1 MDRGAAPPTLAS
13 RAPTPPS
20 GSALVM
26 RLAPLVALLLAA
38 PLAAQ
43 TGPSAPYAEAA
54 ARIAGAALADSTAW
68 ERVAYVG
75 DTFGHRLS
83 GSAALEA
90 TVDWA
95 VETMRADGLENVR
108 AQPVTV
114 PVWVRGA
121 ESAALVLPTGD
132 RDLPM
137 LGLGGSVGTP
147 PGGVEAEVLV
157 VDSFE
162 DLEAHAD
169 EAAGR
174 IVLFDVPFTTYGET
188 VRYRL
193 DGAVAAARVG
203 AVASLVRSVGPV
215 SLSTPH
221 TGTMRYAD
229 DVARIPHAALTI
241 EGAETLRRIQ
251 ERFRAG
257 RTADRRGGRPVV
269 RLTMGAETRPD
280 ALSHNVIGEVV
291 GREAPDEAVILG
303 CHLDSWDV
311 GQGAVDDMGGCAVTW
326 EAVAVL
332 ARLGLRPRRTVRV
345 VLWTNEENGLRGAT
359 TYADSLGDTSGV
371 QLALESDGGVFE
383 PVGFGYT
390 GAAGGRETLA
400 ARVEP
405 LVLPLLVD
413 GTDAGRA
420 GVVDGGGG
428 ADIGPLMARGVPGL
442 NLRTDAGRYFW
453 YHHTPADTADK
464 LDPGHLARAVA
475 ATAILAY
482 VAAEMPERLPHAAP
496 AD

>member
-1 MDRGAAPPTLAS
+1 
-13 RAPTPPS
+13 
-20 GSALVM
+20 M
-26 RLAPLVALLLAA
+26 RLAPVAVLLLLAA
-38 PLAAQ
+38 PPSAQ
-43 TGPSAPYAEAA
+43 TDPSAPYAGAA
-54 ARIAGAALADSTAW
+54 ARIVEAALADSTAW
-68 ERVAYVG
+68 ERAAYVG

-83 GSAALEA
+83 GSAALKA

-121 ESAALVLPTGD
+121 ESATLVLPTGD

-137 LGLGGSVGTP
+137 LGLGGSVATP

-162 DLEAHAD
+162 DLEAQAD

-174 IVLFDVPFTTYGET
+174 LVLFDVPFTTYGET
-188 VRYRL
+188 VQYRL
-193 DGAVAAARVG
+193 NGAVAAARVG

-229 DVARIPHAALTI
+229 DVRRIPHAALTI

-257 RTADRRGGRPVV
+257 RGGRPVV
-269 RLTMGAETRPD
+269 RLTMNAETRPD

-291 GREAPDEAVILG
+291 GREAPGEAVILG

-359 TYADSLGDTSGV
+359 TYADSLGSVEGV

-400 ARVEP
+400 ARVDP
-405 LVLPLLVD
+405 LVLPLLAA
-413 GTDAGRA
+413 GTSYGPA
-420 GVVDGGGG
+420 GVVEGGGG

-442 NLRTDAGRYFW
+442 NLRTDAERYFW

-475 ATAILAY
+475 ATAVLAY
-482 VAAEMPERLPHAAP
+482 VAAEMPERLPHAE

>member
-1 MDRGAAPPTLAS
+1 MSQIPLAPPTS
-13 RAPTPPS
+13 RFA
-20 GSALVM
+20 G
-26 RLAPLVALLLAA
+26 RLAPLVVLLLAA

-43 TGPSAPYAEAA
+43 TDASAPYAEAA
-54 ARIAGAALADSTAW
+54 ARITEAAAEDSTAW

-83 GSAALEA
+83 GSDALEA
-90 TVDWA
+90 TIDWA
-95 VETMRADGLENVR
+95 LETMRADGLENVR
-108 AQPVTV
+108 GQPVRV
-114 PVWVRGA
+114 PVWVRGD
-121 ESAALVLPTGD
+121 ESAALVLPTGN

-137 LGLGGSVGTP
+137 LGLGGSVATP

-162 DLEAHAD
+162 DLEARAD

-188 VRYRL
+188 VAYRVN
-193 DGAVAAARVG
+193 GAVAAARAG

-221 TGTMRYAD
+221 TGTMRYQEG
-229 DVARIPHAALTI
+229 VPEIPHAALTI

-251 ERFRAG
+251 ERAAEG
-257 RTADRRGGRPVV
+257 RGGRPVV
-269 RLTMGAETRPD
+269 RLVMNAETRPD
-280 ALSHNVIGEVV
+280 ALSHNVVGELV
-291 GREAPDEAVILG
+291 GRETPDEAVILG
-303 CHLDSWDV
+303 CHVDSWDV

-345 VLWTNEENGLRGAT
+345 VLWTNEENGLRGAE
-359 TYADSLGDTSGV
+359 TYRDSLGSVAGV
-371 QLALESDGGVFE
+371 QLALESDSGVFE

-390 GAAGGRETLA
+390 GAPGGLETLA

-405 LVLPLLVD
+405 LVLPLLAD
-413 GTDAGRA
+413 GTDAGPA
-420 GVVDGGGG
+420 GIVAGGGG
-428 ADIGPLMARGVPGL
+428 ADIGPMMRDGVPGL
-442 NLRTDAGRYFW
+442 SLRTDNGRYFW

-482 VAAEMPERLPHAAP
+482 VAAEMPERLPHGPP